1 MSAAIRRNS
10 VIRIALFMMFTIQGP
25 LVEGITSYIDLKK
38 PENVKRM
45 EQDVERTIEKRVSQL
60 IKKVQSEY
68 GTDIFGLDETV
79 IRKNPSQWKK
89 RKNNWKEEFQEA
101 DVLVDVDLTVE
112 LIGLTGEPQ
121 PYK

>member
-1 MSAAIRRNS
+1 
-10 VIRIALFMMFTIQGP
+10 MMFTIQGP